1 MKKVLLYNLESNY
14 IKNLDIN
21 YQMELEKSMIN
32 CIYNQKKKIEQL
44 EEIISI
50 LHIMLEMETDSNS
63 IRENKIKLLTN
74 ELTLL
79 KGSIKTSINYK

>member
-74 ELTLL
+74 ELSLL